1 MLSKNKK
8 GNILTENIIFIV
20 LNVIFITILV
30 LFLFTRAGSAAIYE
44 ERYAKQIALMV
55 DAAKPGM
62 VIDLNM
68 TDAIKQANKENFP
81 IDKIV
86 NITNNIVTVKLREKG
101 GYSYSFFND
110 VQANANLKKDKQ
122 GYYFVISKK

>member
-8 GNILTENIIFIV
+8 GNILTENIIFVV